1 MAIKPKFRPS
11 LAQTRRDNQAA
22 LDYYRAL
29 SPNADAPRVDVG
41 AKEKRAA
48 PKPSA
53 IPTESQEQAALIQ
66 WWGPWARLK
75 GIDHRLLFSIP
86 NGAFFGHDA
95 LGASIQMAK
104 LKREGLRDG
113 VCDLFLALPVNGAHG
128 MFLEMKRR
136 EKATVSDDQ
145 KTMIGLFQDQGYRAL
160 VCRGWDDGRIA
171 IETYLREWAKR

>member
-1 MAIKPKFRPS
+1 MATKPRFRPS
-11 LAQTRRDNQAA
+11 LAETRRQNQTA

-29 SPNADAPRVDVG
+29 SPREDAPRIDLG
-41 AKEKRAA
+41 AKAKRAA

-53 IPTESQEQAALIQ
+53 IPTEHQEQAALIS
-66 WWGPWARLK
+66 WWGPWARARK
-75 GIDHRLLFSIP
+75 IDHRLLFAIP

-113 VCDLFLALPVNGAHG
+113 VPDLLLAVPVAPAHG

-136 EKATVSDDQ
+136 EKATVSQEQ
-145 KTMIGLFQDQGYRAL
+145 KDMIAVFQSQGYRAL
-160 VCRGWDDGRIA
+160 VCRGWDDARIA
-171 IETYLREWAKR
+171 IEVYLGAAAR